1 MVLLVGCGES
11 VEEKPAQPSASD
23 LTTPSHFEETKAKA
37 EAGDAFAQN
46 SLGLMYRNGIGVKK
60 DYAKALEWHRKS
72 AAQNNH
78 YGQNSLGLMY
88 RKGIGVK
95 KDYAKALEWYRKSA
109 AQNNHYTQ
117 ASLGWMYQKGEGVTK
132 DAKEAV
138 KWYRKAVEQ
147 GKPLPK
153 KILE

>member
-1 MVLLVGCGES
+1 MNKLLLLVMVGGCGGKQEP
-11 VEEKPAQPSASD
+11 VQPSASD

-78 YGQNSLGLMY
+78 YGQNSLG
-88 RKGIGVK
+88 
-95 KDYAKALEWYRKSA
+95 
-109 AQNNHYTQ
+109 
-117 ASLGWMYQKGEGVTK
+117 WM
-132 DAKEAV
+132 
-138 KWYRKAVEQ
+138 
-147 GKPLPK
+147 
-153 KILE
+153 